1 MTELPDNLSDE
12 TARADGA
19 SGADGAAAP
28 TPEELLRCAKTLEA
42 LVADRGLLTQLPEEQ
57 RRALLMAAGRV
68 SRPMSKD
75 ERKLRKAFRRSDKK
89 KRRTNDKQALA
100 STEIRQARVAAV
112 FEAPRQKAL
121 PFERRFDERE
131 LIRPRNCYVCKKE
144 FNKLHFFYDSMCNA
158 CAAFNYEKRYQS
170 ADLRGRVA
178 YITGARLKIGYQA
191 ALMLLRAGATVL
203 VSTRFPR
210 DAALRYAREEDF
222 GAWRDRIHVF
232 GLDLRHSPSVE
243 IFCRYLNHWLTRLDI
258 VINNAAQTVRRPVG
272 FYQHLLEQEALPHAA
287 LPPEIQPLLSRWEEL
302 KALLRGEHA
311 TANPAAKTV
320 RRSPVELEGPA
331 SGGAAAMEA
340 FSLQNHDTRAASGA
354 GIHASAALSQV
365 KYTYDDH
372 ECGLDV
378 FPGGKLDADLQQ
390 VDLRAMNSWRMT
402 LADVPTPELLEV
414 QLVNAIAPFV
424 ICSKLKPLLLRS
436 PAADRYVVNV
446 TAMEGIFSRGT
457 KTDKHPH
464 TNMAKA
470 ALNMM
475 TLTSA
480 RDYAED
486 GIYMTA
492 VDTGWVT
499 DEDPAHISARKQDEH
514 DFQPPLDIVDGAAR
528 LVDPVFQGVNGG
540 EFIWGKFLKDFLP
553 ANW

>member
-1 MTELPDNLSDE
+1 MSAETPDPKPVSPEDL
-12 TARADGA
+12 ARCR
-19 SGADGAAAP
+19 
-28 TPEELLRCAKTLEA
+28 EVLEA
-42 LVADRGLLTQLPEEQ
+42 LVTDRGLLSAIPEEQ

-68 SRPMSKD
+68 SRPMSRE

-89 KRRTNDKQALA
+89 SRRTNDKQALA
-100 STEIRQARVAAV
+100 ATEIRRVRENPV
-112 FEAPRQKAL
+112 FNAPAPKAL
-121 PFERRFDERE
+121 PYEKRFEEKE
-131 LIRPRNCYVCKKE
+131 LTRPRNCYVCKKG
-144 FNKLHFFYDSMCNA
+144 FTKLHFFYDSMCA
-158 CAAFNYEKRYQS
+158 ECAEFNYAKRYQS

-178 YITGARLKIGYQA
+178 YITGARLKIGYHA
-191 ALMLLRAGATVL
+191 ALMMLRAGATVL

-210 DAALRYAREEDF
+210 DAAQRYSREADF
-222 GAWRDRIHVF
+222 AEWKDRIHVF

-243 IFCRYLNHWLTRLDI
+243 IFCRYLTHTLTRLDI
-258 VINNAAQTVRRPVG
+258 IINNAAQTVRRPVG
-272 FYQHLLEQEALPHAA
+272 FYQHLLQLEAVAHTD
-287 LPPEIQPLLSRWEEL
+287 LPPEVQPLLTKWEDL
-302 KALLRGEHA
+302 KALLDPNAAAPAKQKSLDHSSPSELRVAPAEEFLAHA
-311 TANPAAKTV
+311 PDVGVTNTAGAGV
-320 RRSPVELEGPA
+320 RSP
-331 SGGAAAMEA
+331 
-340 FSLQNHDTRAASGA
+340 
-354 GIHASAALSQV
+354 AALSQV

-424 ICSKLKPLLLRS
+424 ICSKLKPLLLKS
-436 PAADRYVVNV
+436 PAADRYAVNV

-475 TLTSA
+475 TFTSA

-499 DEDPAHISARKQDEH
+499 DEDPAHISVRKQEEH
-514 DFQPPLDIVDGAAR
+514 LFQPPLDIVDGAAR
-528 LVDPVFQGVNGG
+528 LVDPIFTGINTG
-540 EFIWGKFLKDFLP
+540 EYLWGKFLKDYKP